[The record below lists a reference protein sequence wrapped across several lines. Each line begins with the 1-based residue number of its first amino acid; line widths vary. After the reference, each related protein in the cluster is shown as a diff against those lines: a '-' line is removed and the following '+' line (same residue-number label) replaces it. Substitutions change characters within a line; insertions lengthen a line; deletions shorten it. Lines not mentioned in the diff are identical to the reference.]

1 MTASTRAFRAVPFAG
16 ARSLGK
22 PVSTYPG
29 AVAGDAQLAI
39 AVDREQTKLAAPLS
53 EIGTSMTVQN
63 AAGLAIWSLPIEDG
77 LCK

>member
-1 MTASTRAFRAVPFAG
+1 
-16 ARSLGK
+16 
-22 PVSTYPG
+22 
-29 AVAGDAQLAI
+29 VAGDAQLAI